1 MKKTIPAVL
10 SCMAIF
16 ALFAACSSAPKVS
29 RVDADTQIDLSGRW
43 NDTDIRLVCDT
54 LIRDA
59 LASNRVDQYI
69 RDFSGKTGGPLP
81 VVIVGRFRNTSSEHI
96 DTAIISGIMRTTILN
111 SGKLDFVEGGEARD
125 AIRSERQDQQSN
137 AGVDSAAALA
147 QETGANLMLTG
158 EVNSTVDRAGNTTVR
173 SYFVTA
179 TLTNVE
185 TTRILW
191 EGSNNE
197 IKKVIKQPGVK
208 L

>member
-1 MKKTIPAVL
+1 MKKTILAVV
-10 SCMAIF
+10 SCTAILV
-16 ALFAACSSAPKVS
+16 LFAACSSVPKVN

-69 RDFSGKTGGPLP
+69 RDFSGKTGGTLP
-81 VVIVGRFRNTSSEHI
+81 VVIVGRFRNTSSEHL
-96 DTAIISGIMRTTILN
+96 DTSIISGIMRTAILE
-111 SGKLDFVEGGEARD
+111 SGKLDFVEGGPARD
-125 AIRSERQDQQSN
+125 DIRAERQDQQSN

-147 QETGANLMLTG
+147 QEAGANLMLTG

-185 TTRILW
+185 TNRILW
-191 EGSNNE
+191 EGSNKE

>member
-1 MKKTIPAVL
+1 MKRTVL
-10 SCMAIF
+10 TAALCATVF
-16 ALFAACSSAPKVS
+16 VLFAACSSVPKVT
-29 RVDADTQIDLSGRW
+29 RIDAETQVDLSGRW
-43 NDTDIRLVCDT
+43 NDTDIRIVCDT

-69 RDFSGKTGGPLP
+69 RDFSGKSGGVLP
-81 VVIVGRFRNTSSEHI
+81 TVIVGRFRNTSSEHI
-96 DTAIISGIMRTTILN
+96 DTGIISGIMRTSILN

-125 AIRSERQDQQSN
+125 AIRAERQDQQSN
-137 AGVDSAAALA
+137 ASVESAAALA

-158 EVNSTVDRAGNTTVR
+158 EVNATVDRAGNTTVR

-185 TTRILW
+185 TNRILW

-197 IKKVIKQPGVK
+197 IKKVIKQPGIK
-208 L
+208 P

>member
-10 SCMAIF
+10 RCTAII
-16 ALFAACSSAPKVS
+16 ALFAACSSVPKVS

-69 RDFSGKTGGPLP
+69 RDFSGKNGGSLP

-125 AIRSERQDQQSN
+125 AIRAERQDQQSN
-137 AGVDSAAALA
+137 AGLDSAAALA
-147 QETGANLMLTG
+147 KETGANLMLTG

-185 TTRILW
+185 TNRILW